1 MCIRDRNHSTYNELH
16 AWSVSS
22 PIDFWKA
29 IIEFNEIIYQGS
41 LEPSSE
47 DGMKMPG
54 TRWFPNMKL
63 NFAQNLLRINN
74 NKIAIESHRED
85 GTITQISYK
94 QLYDKVK
101 SSSEYLSSI
110 GVVSGDRVAAIIP
123 NTAEAIIL
131 MIATASLGAIWTSSS
146 PDFGEDAILER
157 FQQIAPKI
165 LVASDGYSF
174 KGKYFSIDN
183 KVARI
188 AKKLDSVKA
197 IISIDYIKRSE
208 ILDSRLINYK
218 VLEEYENSEGVE
230 FPLFDFNHPLY
241 IMYSSGTT
249 GKPKSIV
256 HSAGGTL
263 VQHIKELSLHTN
275 LKEDDKIFYFTTC
288 GWMMWNWLV
297 SSLYVGATV
306 VLYDLSLI
314 HISEPTRPY

>member
-1 MCIRDRNHSTYNELH
+1 MTAFQIFVNNKYLLNHSTYNELH

-85 GTITQISYK
+85 GTVTQISYK

-101 SSSEYLSSI
+101 SSSEYLASI

-165 LVASDGYSF
+165 LVAS
-174 KGKYFSIDN
+174 
-183 KVARI
+183 
-188 AKKLDSVKA
+188 
-197 IISIDYIKRSE
+197 
-208 ILDSRLINYK
+208 
-218 VLEEYENSEGVE
+218 
-230 FPLFDFNHPLY
+230 
-241 IMYSSGTT
+241 
-249 GKPKSIV
+249 
-256 HSAGGTL
+256 
-263 VQHIKELSLHTN
+263 TN
-275 LKEDDKIFYFTTC
+275 T
-288 GWMMWNWLV
+288 
-297 SSLYVGATV
+297 
-306 VLYDLSLI
+306 
-314 HISEPTRPY
+314 